1 MKRIKARI
9 KKPPIF
15 EEALLRAERIA
26 HVTITEG
33 DTVYDVMNVYYD
45 KWYYFV
51 VLSNGKLVSYMP
63 ICKQ

>member
-1 MKRIKARI
+1 VKRLKVRVKRPKI
-9 KKPPIF
+9 
-15 EEALLRAERIA
+15 EEALLRAQRIA

-33 DTVYDVMNVYYD
+33 GTVYDVMNVFYD

-51 VLSNGKLVSYMP
+51 VLANGIVTSYMP